1 MKKRTEATLWAVMA
15 CLATMG
21 GMWSYGE
28 YRTFDDMGINAT
40 NPLLSENVEALAGN
54 ETTATWMAR
63 ESRCTV
69 YVGKGQTVH
78 LSDGTTLQA
87 NAAGF
92 ITIDGRLDYEEGGQ
106 ASFRPVACEDL
117 YKTIN
122 N

>member
-40 NPLLSENVEALAGN
+40 NPLLSENVEALTGN
-54 ETTATWMAR
+54 ETTTTWMAR

-69 YVGKGQTVH
+69 YVGKALCHDLWQERYSKG
-78 LSDGTTLQA
+78 
-87 NAAGF
+87 
-92 ITIDGRLDYEEGGQ
+92 
-106 ASFRPVACEDL
+106 VA
-117 YKTIN
+117 
-122 N
+122 